1 MAVDLELLRELVAF
15 QKYGTLSATAE
26 HLMITQPT
34 VTRGMKKLEQQLGVT
49 LFDRQVSN
57 HIQLNDSGQ
66 FAVGEAEKLLKAESD
81 FTGKVRNYDRS
92 KNEIAIASVAPGPML
107 LLNQIKDKIEA
118 QLNLSEQTIKPA
130 EVIDRLQTFNDRL
143 IFTNQEITTDDIES
157 MYLGVEYLGVGID
170 KFNPL
175 SQRQHISFAD
185 LAGLS
190 FLVVQD
196 IGPWRQIVE
205 AHIPNASFLYQED
218 LSAMSQISR
227 YSNFPFFFSNLSQ
240 VTSTTGKRF
249 ENNNRNAVR
258 IDDPHNQIEFYGAYL
273 KREREIIQPILR
285 IISRNW
291 PK

>member
-1 MAVDLELLRELVAF
+1 MAIDLELLRELVAF

-34 VTRGMKKLEQQLGVT
+34 VTRGMKKLEQQLDVT

-92 KNEIAIASVAPGPML
+92 KNEIAIASVAPGPIL
-107 LLNQIKDKIEA
+107 LLNQIKDKIES
-118 QLNLSEQTIKPA
+118 QLNINDQTIKLD

-157 MYLGVEYLGVGID
+157 MYLGGEYLGVGID

-175 SQRQHISFAD
+175 SQQQHISFAD

-205 AHIPNASFLYQED
+205 EQIHNASFLYQED
-218 LSAMSQISR
+218 LNAMSQISR

-240 VTSTTGKRF
+240 VTSTTGERF
-249 ENNNRNAVR
+249 KNNNRNPVR
-258 IDDPHNQIEFYGAYL
+258 IDDPHNKIEFYGAYL
-273 KREREIIQPILR
+273 KRERETIQPILR
-285 IISRNW
+285 IISQNW